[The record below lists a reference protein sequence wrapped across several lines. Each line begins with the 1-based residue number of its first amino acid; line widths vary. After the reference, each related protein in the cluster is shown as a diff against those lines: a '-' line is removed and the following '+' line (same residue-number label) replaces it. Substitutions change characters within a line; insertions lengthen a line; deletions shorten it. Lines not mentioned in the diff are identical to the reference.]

1 MMIDSFRSRP
11 GRRRLLPLFLL
22 PVLAGALTGAARADV
37 KLAEIF
43 GDHMVLQEEAKLPIW
58 GWADPGEK
66 VTVTLGSASGSA
78 VAGTDGTWRVDLPP
92 VPQNTAPQVLTVA
105 GKNTLTFQDV
115 LVGDVW
121 VASGQSNME
130 FGIGNDDRGAEAI
143 AKADEPQIRLF
154 MVPKA
159 TSLDAKS
166 GFVPVPPDH
175 LEGKWLVCSPATLGG
190 KWGWNGFSAAAF
202 YFGREIQHVTNRP
215 IGLIGTYW
223 GGTPAQAWTSFSG
236 LQQEPV
242 LAHFVAD
249 HQKLVDNYTQASAD
263 YPKLKTDFDA
273 AMQQWNQNVGAA
285 YNSALAQWR
294 IDAANA
300 VTANQPVPP
309 QPKPSQPKPKGLQPP
324 DGGPNASTDLFNA
337 MIAPLL
343 PYAIKGAIWYQGEAN
358 VGNGKEYATLF
369 PRMITDW
376 REKWGQGDFPFLYVQ
391 LANYLTPQTQPAE
404 VSGWALLREAQLKT
418 LALPNTGMAVAVDIG
433 NPFDIHPKDKLDV
446 GQRLALAAR
455 RIAYGETGLV
465 ASGPIYDTMKIE
477 GGNALLTMLGRKDTI
492 RITFKEAGSGLTI
505 GVPPW
510 TPTGTPP
517 VKATELKGFAIAGDD
532 KKWVWAKAEIDGNTL
547 VVSADGVTTPV
558 AVRYDWANCP
568 FGNLYNKEGLP
579 ASPFRTDDWEDAP
592 PAPGKP
598 AAPAVPVQPAH

>member
-1 MMIDSFRSRP
+1 MMTHSFRSRL
-11 GRRRLLPLFLL
+11 GRLRLLPLFLV
-22 PVLAGALTGAARADV
+22 PVLTGTLAGAARAEV

-43 GDHMVLQEEAKLPIW
+43 GDHMVLQEETKLPVW

-66 VTVTLGSASGSA
+66 VTVTLGNASGSA
-78 VAGTDGTWRVDLPP
+78 VAAADGTWRVDLPP

-121 VASGQSNME
+121 LASGQSNME

-159 TSLDAKS
+159 TSLDPKT
-166 GFVPVPPDH
+166 GFVTVPPDH
-175 LEGKWLVCSPATLGG
+175 LEGKWQVCSPTTLGG

-202 YFGREIQHVTNRP
+202 YFGREIHHVTNRP

-223 GGTPAQAWTSFSG
+223 GGTPAQAWTSLSG
-236 LQQEPV
+236 LQQDPV
-242 LAHFVAD
+242 LAHYVEA
-249 HQKLVDNYTQASAD
+249 HQKFVDNYTQASAD
-263 YPKLKTDFDA
+263 YPKLKADFDT
-273 AMQQWNQNVGAA
+273 AMQQWNQNVAP
-285 YNSALAQWR
+285 ALNQAMTQWR
-294 IDAANA
+294 TDAATA
-300 VTANQPVPP
+300 VAANQPVPP
-309 QPKPSQPKPKGLQPP
+309 QPVPSQPKPNAPLPP
-324 DGGPNASTDLFNA
+324 DGGQNAPTDLFNA
-337 MIAPLL
+337 MIAPLV

-358 VGNGKEYATLF
+358 AGNGKEYATLF

-376 REKWGQGDFPFLYVQ
+376 REKWGQGDFPFLFVQ
-391 LANYLTPQTQPAE
+391 LANWLAPQKEPAE

-418 LALPNTGMAVAVDIG
+418 LALPHTGMALAVDIG

-446 GQRLALAAR
+446 GLRLALAAR
-455 RIAYGETGLV
+455 RVAYGENV
-465 ASGPIYDTMKIE
+465 VSSGPIYDTMTVEGSKIR
-477 GGNALLTMLGRKDTI
+477 L
-492 RITFKEAGSGLTI
+492 TFKEVGGGLTM

-517 VKATELKGFAIAGDD
+517 PAPTELKGFAIAGDD
-532 KKWVWAKAEIDGNTL
+532 KKWVWGKAEIEGNTL
-547 VVSADGVTTPV
+547 VVSGDGVANPV

-592 PAPGKP
+592 PAPPKP
-598 AAPAVPVQPAH
+598 AAPTPAVPLAPAQPAPAVPPAH